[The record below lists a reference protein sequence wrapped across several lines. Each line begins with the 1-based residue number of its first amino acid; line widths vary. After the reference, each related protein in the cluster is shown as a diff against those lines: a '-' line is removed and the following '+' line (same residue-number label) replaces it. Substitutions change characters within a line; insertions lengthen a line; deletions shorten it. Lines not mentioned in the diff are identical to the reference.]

1 MTTTQERLRLLAP
14 VLRKQ
19 PRMIHHGVFV
29 DELLIAAAD
38 EIQKKADMILSLGN
52 SIKTLTA
59 PQDELL
65 AQIYALEWYA
75 EVTAEQA
82 MKTKARLERM
92 AAIREKEL

>member
-1 MTTTQERLRLLAP
+1 
-14 VLRKQ
+14 
-19 PRMIHHGVFV
+19 MIHHGVFV